1 MDFSKLVIT
10 MPRARMGVG
19 VERHGMG
26 RVLIVDDEPQAC
38 AMMARLVKHFGHES
52 VCRMGGQEALDY
64 LGDAPVDLVI
74 LDVMMPGMDG
84 MQVLARVH
92 AEPRTQ
98 ALPVVMFSAVAD
110 KGFIEDAMR
119 KGANDYWVKASFD
132 FAQLKDRLE
141 KLIPPA

>member
-1 MDFSKLVIT
+1 MDFFGLVIT

-52 VCRMGGQEALDY
+52 VCRTGGQEALDY

-84 MQVLARVH
+84 MQVLARVR

-98 ALPVVMFSAVAD
+98 A
-110 KGFIEDAMR
+110 
-119 KGANDYWVKASFD
+119 
-132 FAQLKDRLE
+132 
-141 KLIPPA
+141 

>member
-1 MDFSKLVIT
+1 
-10 MPRARMGVG
+10 
-19 VERHGMG
+19 MG

-52 VCRMGGQEALDY
+52 VCRTGGQDALDY
-64 LGDAPVDLVI
+64 LGGSAVDLVI

-84 MQVLARVH
+84 MQVLARVRS
-92 AEPRTQ
+92 EPRTA

-110 KGFIEDAMR
+110 KGFIEDALR
-119 KGANDYWVKASFD
+119 RGASDYWVKASFD

-141 KLIPPA
+141 KLIPAP

>member
-1 MDFSKLVIT
+1 M
-10 MPRARMGVG
+10 
-19 VERHGMG
+19 ERHGMG

-52 VCRMGGQEALDY
+52 VCRMGGREALEY
-64 LGDAPVDLVI
+64 LGDSPVDLVI

-84 MQVLARVH
+84 MQVLARVR

-119 KGANDYWVKASFD
+119 KGASDYWVKASFD